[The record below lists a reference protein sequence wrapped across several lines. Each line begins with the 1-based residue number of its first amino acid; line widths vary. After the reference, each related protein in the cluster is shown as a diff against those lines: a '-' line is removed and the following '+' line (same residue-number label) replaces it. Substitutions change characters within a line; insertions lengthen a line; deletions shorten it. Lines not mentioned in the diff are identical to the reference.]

1 MFFVRLYFYV
11 LSFLLFDFFC
21 ALCAFCLLCGFSIFS
36 NGPMFVVG
44 VREDTCVLFNL
55 FIRSAS

>member
-36 NGPMFVVG
+36 QWPHVCGGSQRRHMCTFQLVY
-44 VREDTCVLFNL
+44 
-55 FIRSAS
+55 S